1 MTEIYEAITKVNE
14 KFSETFKNGD
24 AKGVADL
31 YTEEG
36 QLLPANSDFLT
47 GRTAVQG
54 FFQGLMDAGIHSIQL
69 ITKEVEEFGETAVEI
84 GRCVL
89 RDANEQIADEG
100 KFIVVWKFEEE
111 SWKLHRDIINSSLPA

>member
-1 MTEIYEAITKVNE
+1 MTEIYEAITKGNE

-69 ITKEVEEFGETAVEI
+69 ITKEVEEFGDTAVEI
-84 GRCVL
+84 GRFVL

-111 SWKLHRDIINSSLPA
+111 IWKLHRDIINSSLPA

>member
-1 MTEIYEAITKVNE
+1 MTETYEAITKVNE
-14 KFSETFKNGD
+14 TFSETFKNGD

-69 ITKEVEEFGETAVEI
+69 TTKEVEEF
-84 GRCVL
+84 RSL
-89 RDANEQIADEG
+89 RYFRATDNI
-100 KFIVVWKFEEE
+100 
-111 SWKLHRDIINSSLPA
+111 LPRTTLPTWLLPL

>member
-1 MTEIYEAITKVNE
+1 MTEIYKAITKVNE

-24 AKGVADL
+24 AKGVAAL

-36 QLLPANSDFLT
+36 QFLPANSDFLM
-47 GRTAVQG
+47 GRTAIQG
-54 FFQGLMDAGIHSIQL
+54 FIQGLMDAGIHSIQL

-84 GRCVL
+84 GRFVL
-89 RDANEQIADEG
+89 RDSNEQIVDEG

-111 SWKLHRDIINSSLPA
+111 IWKLHRDIINSSLPA

>member
-1 MTEIYEAITKVNE
+1 MI
-14 KFSETFKNGD
+14 
-24 AKGVADL
+24 
-31 YTEEG
+31 
-36 QLLPANSDFLT
+36 

-84 GRCVL
+84 GRFVL

-111 SWKLHRDIINSSLPA
+111 IWKLHRDIINSSLPA

>member
-1 MTEIYEAITKVNE
+1 MTETYEAITKVNE
-14 KFSETFKNGD
+14 KFSETFKNAD

-69 ITKEVEEFGETAVEI
+69 TTKEVEEFGETAVEI
-84 GRCVL
+84 GRFVL
-89 RDANEQIADEG
+89 RDANKQIVDEG

-111 SWKLHRDIINSSLPA
+111 IWKLHRDIINSSLPA